1 MLPVY
6 WVPYISFR
14 GPVKYDCGPRVLGSE
29 ARGQGRFVPGRFVA
43 GVGSGPNERARRY
56 ATSSSDPF
64 WLRWS
69 ASLPVRGV
77 FSVVTTETRPIAK
90 QTDTY

>member
-43 GVGSGPNERARRY
+43 GVGSGPNERARRG
-56 ATSSSDPF
+56 AT
-64 WLRWS
+64 LR
-69 ASLPVRGV
+69 AAAILFGFDGRQVCQ
-77 FSVVTTETRPIAK
+77 SVVCSAW
-90 QTDTY
+90 